1 MTGLLKTGSFSDR
14 VVILLFAQIISTG
27 INVFNSFFFARLLG
41 PAGKGD
47 YYLLLLVPNTIVVLV
62 QFGLPAALG
71 FYTAR
76 GQTKGIVLQA
86 LLLAAI
92 ISSSAFAIAVVALPV
107 LTVTIMRGLEPALII
122 FGLCIIPS
130 LLTAT
135 FASAIVIGRQAVRWS
150 AAVSVV
156 QAASA
161 TLFLGLLV
169 GGLGLGVAGGV
180 AAFLASSVLTM
191 VGLVLGA
198 VRASATVPE
207 PGSVTYREL
216 FRYGL
221 PLYPASITTFFSY
234 RIDGFLLAAL
244 RAEASAPL
252 GYYSMAVSSAEMVLI
267 LPAAVSSVFFA
278 YVAASARHDS
288 DRQVLVVARL
298 TFFLTGLAALGVA
311 PVITVIIA
319 VLLPAFGPAL
329 PALYVLI
336 PGVVALSVARV
347 LTDYIS
353 GLGKTGRTSAIYV
366 SAFVLNVAANLMLIP
381 LFGIVGASAASLI
394 SYSMTAV
401 AATLVAAR
409 LAGASP
415 LGFWLPAEGDLSLAG
430 GALRAMWRRV
440 TRKGDPRSVT
450 PGT

>member
-1 MTGLLKTGSFSDR
+1 MTRLLKTGSFSDR
-14 VVILLFAQIISTG
+14 VAILLFAQIISTG

-47 YYLLLLVPNTIVVLV
+47 YYVLLLVPNAIVVLV
-62 QFGLPAALG
+62 QFGLPAALS

-76 GQTKGIVLQA
+76 GQTRGIVRQA

-92 ISSSAFAIAVVALPV
+92 ISSSSFVIAVVALPV
-107 LTVTIMRGLEPALII
+107 LTETIMRDLEPALII
-122 FGLCIIPS
+122 LGLCIIPF

-135 FASAIVIGRQAVRWS
+135 FTSAIVIGRQAVRWS
-150 AAVSVV
+150 AAASVV

-161 TLFLGLLV
+161 TLFLVVLV
-169 GGLGLGVAGGV
+169 RVLDLGVAGGV
-180 AAFLASSVLTM
+180 AASLASSVLAM

-198 VRASATVPE
+198 VRASAIVPD

-216 FRYGL
+216 FHYAV
-221 PLYPASITTFFSY
+221 PLYPASMTTFFSY
-234 RIDGFLLAAL
+234 RIDVFLLAAL
-244 RAEASAPL
+244 LTEPSAPL

-278 YVAASARHDS
+278 YVAASARQDS
-288 DRQVLVVARL
+288 DRQVLAVARF
-298 TFFLTGLAALGVA
+298 TFFLTGLAALAIA
-311 PVITVIIA
+311 PLITVMIE
-319 VLLPAFGPAL
+319 VLLPAFGPAI

-366 SAFVLNVAANLMLIP
+366 SAFVLNVMANLVLIP
-381 LFGIVGASAASLI
+381 RFGIVGASAASLI

-401 AATLVAAR
+401 AATIVAAR
-409 LAGASP
+409 LAGTSP
-415 LGFWLPAEGDLSLAG
+415 LGFWLPAEGDLGLAV
-430 GALRAMWRRV
+430 GAMRAVWRRV
-440 TRKGDPRSVT
+440 TRRET
-450 PGT
+450 PKA